1 MRKLFIQF
9 SVTDGQYPVGIFGI
23 GKAVCDKNDGFAA
36 FVAGEKQF
44 HYFLSGAAVKISA
57 RLVRKDK
64 VGSAAIAL
72 AIATRCCC
80 PPESSYG
87 LCDSLAESPTA
98 SSAEVSVQGVSL
110 SGYLCK

>member
-9 SVTDGQYPVGIFGI
+9 SVTDGQYPVGIFGV

-64 VGSAAIAL
+64 VGVCGDCS
-72 AIATRCCC
+72 
-80 PPESSYG
+80 
-87 LCDSLAESPTA
+87 CDSDTLLL
-98 SSAEVSVQGVSL
+98 SSRKLIRLVRQPSRKSY
-110 SGYLCK
+110 SFKRRK